1 MPKIALSE
9 SDLTKLLD
17 RFAPSV
23 KATIREGTLNVTD
36 AAGKWAV
43 NLRSLPIDDR
53 IEAEVAGLKI
63 HLQSLIVGEAAV
75 EIESRLSDIESEHE
89 LS

>member
-1 MPKIALSE
+1 MPKIALAE
-9 SDLTKLLD
+9 SDLIKLLD

-23 KATIREGTLNVTD
+23 RATIREGTLNVTD
-36 AAGKWAV
+36 AEGKWAV

-63 HLQSLIVGEAAV
+63 YLQNLTVYDAAV
-75 EIESRLSDIESEHE
+75 EIESRLSEVEFGHE

>member
-9 SDLTKLLD
+9 SDLTKLLE

-23 KATIREGTLNVTD
+23 KATIHEGTLNVTVSE
-36 AAGKWAV
+36 GKWAV

-63 HLQSLIVGEAAV
+63 HLQSLTIREAEV
-75 EIESRLSDIESEHE
+75 EIESRLSDFESGHE

>member
-9 SDLTKLLD
+9 SDHTKLLY

-23 KATIREGTLNVTD
+23 KAKISEGTLSVTD
-36 AAGKWAV
+36 AEGNWTV

-63 HLQSLIVGEAAV
+63 HLQSLTVREAAV
-75 EIESRLSDIESEHE
+75 EIESRLSEIEPGHK
-89 LS
+89 LI

>member
-9 SDLTKLLD
+9 SDLIKLLD

-36 AAGKWAV
+36 AEGKWAV

-53 IEAEVAGLKI
+53 IEAEVAGLNI
-63 HLQSLIVGEAAV
+63 HLQSLNIREAAV
-75 EIESRLSDIESEHE
+75 EIESRLSAIESGQE

>member
-9 SDLTKLLD
+9 SDLIKLLE

-23 KATIREGTLNVTD
+23 KATIHEGTLSVTD
-36 AAGKWAV
+36 AEGKWAV

-63 HLQSLIVGEAAV
+63 QIQNITVRDAAV
-75 EIESRLSDIESEHE
+75 EIESRLSDIEFVHE

>member
-1 MPKIALSE
+1 MPKIALAE
-9 SDLTKLLD
+9 SDLIKLLD

-23 KATIREGTLNVTD
+23 RATIREGTLNVTD
-36 AAGKWAV
+36 AEGKWAV

-63 HLQSLIVGEAAV
+63 HLQSLTVYDAAV
-75 EIESRLSDIESEHE
+75 EIESRLSEVESGHE

>member
-1 MPKIALSE
+1 MPKITLSE
-9 SDLTKLLD
+9 SDLIKLLD

-36 AAGKWAV
+36 AEGKWAV
-43 NLRSLPIDDR
+43 SLRSLPIDDR

-63 HLQSLIVGEAAV
+63 RIQSLIVGEAAV
-75 EIESRLSDIESEHE
+75 EIESRLSDIESGHE

>member
-1 MPKIALSE
+1 M
-9 SDLTKLLD
+9 
-17 RFAPSV
+17 